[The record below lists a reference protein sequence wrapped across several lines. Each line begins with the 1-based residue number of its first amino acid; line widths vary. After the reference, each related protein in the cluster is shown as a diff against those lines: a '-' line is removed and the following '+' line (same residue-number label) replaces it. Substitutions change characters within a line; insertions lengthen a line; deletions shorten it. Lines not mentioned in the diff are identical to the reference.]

1 MKTIDDVVGFLRT
14 TAGAADAGALPSPI
28 GVFARAYHRITLE
41 IVARIADGFFE
52 DPSWLAAFDVRF
64 AGTYKAALERPADRA
79 ACWRVAFDHAE
90 RGTKTPMRHLLLG
103 INAHM
108 RYDLVTVLLGGF
120 VEPDKREARRR
131 DFFSVNRA
139 MKLAIGPIQSILHG
153 AYGEWLSRADAFG
166 LGVDELLTYERF
178 VDWRGR
184 AWDDAMSISAGRM
197 TLADVDTRVTREAK
211 WIARLPI

>member
-1 MKTIDDVVGFLRT
+1 MRTIDEVVGFLRA
-14 TAGAADAGALPSPI
+14 TAIAADGGSLPPPV

-52 DPSWLAAFDVRF
+52 DPSWLAEFDVRF
-64 AGTYKAALERPADRA
+64 AGTYKAAIERPADRA
-79 ACWRVAFDHAE
+79 ACWRIAFDMAE

-108 RYDLVTVLLGGF
+108 RYDLCTVLLGGF
-120 VEPDKREARRR
+120 VEADKRDARRR
-131 DFFSVNRA
+131 DFVAVNRA

-153 AYGEWLSRADAFG
+153 AYGEWLERADAFG

-178 VDWRGR
+178 ADWRGR
-184 AWDDAMSISAGRM
+184 AWDDAMSIYAGKL
-197 TLADVDTRVTREAK
+197 TLADVDARVAREAK